1 MECSGLDTCTGAALG
16 AVQVYGLENA
26 PSPTRPPVFT
36 KVYMLARSK
45 LNARFVYLFIEFSAS
60 AFFSMMFVTTSL
72 YEATIAGLTA
82 VQLILVGTALEISA
96 FVFEVPTGIVADVYS
111 RRLSIIIGYLLM
123 GFGFLVEGFFPAFLP
138 ILLAQVIWGLGYT
151 FTSGATQA
159 WVSDEIGE
167 DAANQLFLRGTQ
179 VGLFASLLGMGGA
192 MLIGA
197 NNVALPIQVGA
208 FGVMLIGVTLL
219 LIMPE
224 TGFHPTPRED
234 RNTWQHMWH
243 TFRQGATAVR
253 SRPRLMNIVFIGL
266 FYGLYSEGFDRL
278 WVKHLLDTFELPIL
292 FGSNQVAFFAALRVA
307 GAILTIL
314 AVRLVEKR
322 VDSTS
327 PFAIGRAV
335 LVVTG
340 TISVALIGFA
350 LSPFLF
356 LSLSLYL
363 VVSVLRNVHI
373 PLQTAWVNHKL
384 DSQVRATVHSMFGQV
399 DAIGQTLGGPLVAAI
414 ASVSS
419 AIASLVTSGL
429 LLTPAL
435 FFIERANLSSREDP
449 EAEPLPVD

>member
-1 MECSGLDTCTGAALG
+1 MF
-16 AVQVYGLENA
+16 
-26 PSPTRPPVFT
+26 PT
-36 KVYMLARSK
+36 LK

-72 YEATIAGLTA
+72 YEATVAGLTP

-111 RRLSIIIGYLLM
+111 RRLSIIIGYVLM
-123 GFGFLVEGFFPAFLP
+123 GLGFLVEGFFPAFVP

-159 WVSDEIGE
+159 WISDEIGE
-167 DAANQLFLRGTQ
+167 DDANKLFLRGTQ

-192 MLIGA
+192 VLVGA

-208 FGVMLIGVTLL
+208 LGVVLIGVTLAI
-219 LIMPE
+219 IMPE

-243 TFRQGATAVR
+243 TFRQGTDAVR

-266 FYGLYSEGFDRL
+266 FYGVYSEGFDRL
-278 WVKHLLDTFELPIL
+278 WVKHLLDNFELPIL
-292 FGSNQVAFFAALRVA
+292 FGNNQVAFFAALRVA
-307 GAILTIL
+307 STILTIL
-314 AVRLVEKR
+314 AVRFVETR

-327 PFAIGRAV
+327 PLAIGRAV

-350 LSPFLF
+350 LLPLLF
-356 LSLSLYL
+356 LSLGLYL
-363 VVSVLRNVHI
+363 VISVLRDVHI
-373 PLQTAWVNHKL
+373 PLQTAWINQKL

-399 DAIGQTLGGPLVAAI
+399 DAIGQVMGGPVVAAI
-414 ASVSS
+414 ASMGS

-435 FFIERANLSSREDP
+435 FFIGRANSQPEDGSDS
-449 EAEPLPVD
+449 EAQPVPAD